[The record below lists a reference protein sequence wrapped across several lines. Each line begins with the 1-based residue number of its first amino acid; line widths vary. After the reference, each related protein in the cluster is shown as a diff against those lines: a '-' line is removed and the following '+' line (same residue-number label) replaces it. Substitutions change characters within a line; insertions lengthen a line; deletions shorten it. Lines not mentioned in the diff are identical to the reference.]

1 MLSET
6 LPALAAGELGG
17 PKVSWDGG
25 SATVRKAGGIIAVIS
40 GLLALGA
47 TFLRQINDSLLLTLD
62 PGDLSPT
69 QVGIDFANGLLF
81 SSLAIVLGA
90 ILIGTGGRPVRRGH
104 PFPVLVLL
112 AIGRRIP
119 GLLLIAGSLQELYY
133 NELSPVVLLFLL
145 LAAVG
150 GVVSI
155 LPDFGAARRT
165 ARPTGG

>member
-81 SSLAIVLGA
+81 SSLAIVL
-90 ILIGTGGRPVRRGH
+90 
-104 PFPVLVLL
+104 
-112 AIGRRIP
+112 
-119 GLLLIAGSLQELYY
+119 AGC
-133 NELSPVVLLFLL
+133 
-145 LAAVG
+145 
-150 GVVSI
+150 
-155 LPDFGAARRT
+155 
-165 ARPTGG
+165 